1 MSALAHCVSADLKMS
16 QGIARD
22 FKDKFGNLETLHT
35 QGPSV
40 GGLVFLFTGN
50 RFVYYLV
57 TKKVSPLVNDLISP
71 INSQEF
77 HHKPQLTDF
86 ISSLKVLRSHLLTHG
101 VSHLAIPN
109 LGKPLTLNLC

>member
-57 TKKVSPLVNDLISP
+57 TKKVSLP
-71 INSQEF
+71 
-77 HHKPQLTDF
+77 
-86 ISSLKVLRSHLLTHG
+86 SS
-101 VSHLAIPN
+101 N
-109 LGKPLTLNLC
+109 